1 MVRSRSG
8 LETVVGGYGFNVCFD
23 GKEMDEKRKYKKENA
38 ETKNQFEKCT
48 DLSAVEFIEK
58 AFDSL

>member
-1 MVRSRSG
+1 
-8 LETVVGGYGFNVCFD
+8 
-23 GKEMDEKRKYKKENA
+23 MDEKRKYKKENA

-58 AFDSL
+58 AFDSLWKSEKHCTSGGGGQAE